1 MNLPLEALDAF
12 TIEATHEVQTPE
24 GKRTFIDAKRKS
36 DGALVTAIGLT
47 PSRSSEEAESIARC
61 KGHPFAPTF
70 GEAHG
75 PFWVVSRLQAVSGKA
90 DQLVTTT
97 APFEGT
103 IEALLVRLAPQ
114 VDKGGAVDTV
124 RVLRR
129 VAPSRATVDRW
140 LTTQITAEIQ
150 VGPDLGGVNPAWLRQ
165 EASGRVVSP
174 TLRRARI
181 EGTPQ
186 LDQAASAYFPAR
198 ETMKEPERE
207 TSNDGAS
214 GDKLD
219 VGNDVAFDL
228 SLLHVAARESAS
240 TRDKEE
246 RERAEETIVSI
257 LSLYA
262 KDLARM
268 RKEPFRVFEAPR
280 VRRRRIFSRFDEGIR
295 FDDEGL
301 YSATPEALALQ
312 MVEGLTG
319 HVLDGTTGIGSLAIA
334 LALTKGVK
342 TITAVDTNADRLAM
356 AEHNAGIYGVQ
367 KRITFRVADVFEVL
381 SEGKF
386 DALVLDPPWGGRDY
400 DRDFVPLSELGLDVR
415 RALELHTGALRLKLP
430 KSIHQADLQGLQVDE
445 VRDDRGVLKFVV
457 ARRG

>member
-1 MNLPLEALDAF
+1 MNLPLEALDSF
-12 TIEATHEVQTPE
+12 TIEATTEVETPE

-47 PSRSSEEAESIARC
+47 PSRASEEADSLTRC
-61 KGHPFAPTF
+61 QGHPFAPTL

-75 PFWVVSRLQAVSGKA
+75 PFWVVSRLQVSTRKA
-90 DQLVTTT
+90 DPLVTTT

-103 IEALLVRLAPQ
+103 IEGLLLRLAPQ
-114 VDKGGAVDTV
+114 VDRGGAVDTV

-140 LTTQITAEIQ
+140 LTTQITAEVQ
-150 VGPDLGGVNPAWLRQ
+150 VGPDMGGVNPAWLRQ
-165 EASGRVVSP
+165 ESSGRVVSP
-174 TLRRARI
+174 TLRRARL

-186 LDQAASAYFPAR
+186 LDQAAAAYFGS
-198 ETMKEPERE
+198 E
-207 TSNDGAS
+207 
-214 GDKLD
+214 KLD
-219 VGNDVAFDL
+219 VGNDVSLDL

-246 RERAEETIVSI
+246 RTRAEETIVSI

-262 KDLARM
+262 KDMARM

-301 YSATPEALALQ
+301 YSATPEALAMQ

-342 TITAVDTNADRLAM
+342 TITAVDINADRLAM

-445 VRDDRGVLKFVV
+445 VRDERGVLKFVV

>member
-1 MNLPLEALDAF
+1 MNLPLEALSSF

-24 GKRTFIDAKRKS
+24 GKRTFIDAKRK
-36 DGALVTAIGLT
+36 DGAPVTAIGFT
-47 PSRSSEEAESIARC
+47 PSRASEEAESLTRC
-61 KGHPFAPTF
+61 KGHPCAPTS

-75 PFWVVSRLQAVSGKA
+75 PFWVVPRLQAVSGKA

-103 IEALLVRLAPQ
+103 IEALLARLAPQ

-174 TLRRARI
+174 TLRRARV

-186 LDQAASAYFPAR
+186 LDQAASAYF
-198 ETMKEPERE
+198 
-207 TSNDGAS
+207 GS
-214 GDKLD
+214 GEKLD
-219 VGNDVAFDL
+219 VGNDVASDL
-228 SLLHVAARESAS
+228 ALLHVAARESAS

-246 RERAEETIVSI
+246 RERAEGTIVSI

-415 RALELHTGALRLKLP
+415 RALELHKGALRLKLP

-445 VRDDRGVLKFVV
+445 VRDERGVLKFVV

>member
-1 MNLPLEALDAF
+1 MNLPLEALSSF

-36 DGALVTAIGLT
+36 DGARVTAVGLT
-47 PSRSSEEAESIARC
+47 PSRASEEAESLVRC
-61 KGHPFAPTF
+61 KGHPFAPSA

-75 PFWVVSRLQAVSGKA
+75 PFWVVPRLKVSGERG
-90 DQLVTTT
+90 DQVVTTT
-97 APFEGT
+97 LAFEGT
-103 IEALLVRLAPQ
+103 IEALLGRLAPQ
-114 VDKGGAVDTV
+114 VDRGGAVDTV

-140 LTTQITAEIQ
+140 LTTEVTAELLQ
-150 VGPDLGGVNPAWLRQ
+150 GPDLGGVSPAWRMQ
-165 EASGRVVSP
+165 EESGRVVSP
-174 TLRRARI
+174 TLRRARV

-186 LDQAASAYFPAR
+186 LDQAATAYF
-198 ETMKEPERE
+198 PERE
-207 TSNDGAS
+207 TRNAS
-214 GDKLD
+214 MGGEKLD

-228 SLLHVAARESAS
+228 ALLHVAARESAS

-246 RERAEETIVSI
+246 RERAEETIVSLI
-257 LSLYA
+257 SLYT
-262 KDLARM
+262 KDLARA
-268 RKEPFRVFEAPR
+268 RKEPFRVFEPPR

-301 YSATPEALALQ
+301 YSATPEALAMQ

-334 LALTKGVK
+334 LARTKGVK

-445 VRDDRGVLKFVV
+445 VRDERGVLKFVV

>member
-1 MNLPLEALDAF
+1 MNLPLEALSSF

-24 GKRTFIDAKRKS
+24 GKRTFIDAKRKA
-36 DGALVTAIGLT
+36 DGALVTAIGFT
-47 PSRSSEEAESIARC
+47 PSRASEEAESLTRC

-75 PFWVVSRLQAVSGKA
+75 PFWVVPRLQAVSGKA
-90 DQLVTTT
+90 DPLVTTT
-97 APFEGT
+97 SPFEGT
-103 IEALLVRLAPQ
+103 IEALLARLAPQ

-140 LTTQITAEIQ
+140 LTTQITAELQ
-150 VGPDLGGVNPAWLRQ
+150 VGPDLGGVNPAWLHQ

-174 TLRRARI
+174 TLRRARV

-186 LDQAASAYFPAR
+186 LDQAASAYFANG
-198 ETMKEPERE
+198 E
-207 TSNDGAS
+207 
-214 GDKLD
+214 KLD

-228 SLLHVAARESAS
+228 ALLHVAARESAS

-342 TITAVDTNADRLAM
+342 MITAVDTNADRLAM

-445 VRDDRGVLKFVV
+445 VRDERGVLKFVV

>member
-90 DQLVTTT
+90 DPLVTTT

-174 TLRRARI
+174 TLRRARV

-186 LDQAASAYFPAR
+186 LDQAATAYF
-198 ETMKEPERE
+198 EGGE
-207 TSNDGAS
+207 
-214 GDKLD
+214 KLD

>member
-90 DQLVTTT
+90 DPLVTTA

-174 TLRRARI
+174 TLRRARV

-186 LDQAASAYFPAR
+186 LDQAATAYF
-198 ETMKEPERE
+198 EGGE
-207 TSNDGAS
+207 
-214 GDKLD
+214 KLD

-246 RERAEETIVSI
+246 RARAEETIVSI

>member
-1 MNLPLEALDAF
+1 MNLPLEALSSF

-24 GKRTFIDAKRKS
+24 GKRTFIDAKRKA
-36 DGALVTAIGLT
+36 DGALVTAIGFT
-47 PSRSSEEAESIARC
+47 PSRASEEAESLTRC

-75 PFWVVSRLQAVSGKA
+75 PFWVVPRLQAVSGKA
-90 DQLVTTT
+90 DPLVTTT
-97 APFEGT
+97 SPFEGT
-103 IEALLVRLAPQ
+103 IEALLARLAPQ

-150 VGPDLGGVNPAWLRQ
+150 VGPDLGGVNPAWLHQ

-174 TLRRARI
+174 TLRRARV

-186 LDQAASAYFPAR
+186 LDQAASAYFVNG
-198 ETMKEPERE
+198 E
-207 TSNDGAS
+207 
-214 GDKLD
+214 KLD

-228 SLLHVAARESAS
+228 ALLHVAARESAS

-415 RALELHTGALRLKLP
+415 RALELHQGALRLKLP
-430 KSIHQADLQGLQVDE
+430 KSIHQADLPGLQVDE

>member
-1 MNLPLEALDAF
+1 MNLPLEALSSF

-24 GKRTFIDAKRKS
+24 GMRTFIDAKRK
-36 DGALVTAIGLT
+36 DGAPVTAIGFT
-47 PSRSSEEAESIARC
+47 PSRASEEAESLTRC
-61 KGHPFAPTF
+61 KGHPCAPTS

-75 PFWVVSRLQAVSGKA
+75 PFWVVPRLQAVSGKA

-103 IEALLVRLAPQ
+103 IEALLARLAPQ

-140 LTTQITAEIQ
+140 LTTQITAELQ

-174 TLRRARI
+174 TLRRARV

-186 LDQAASAYFPAR
+186 LDQAASAYF
-198 ETMKEPERE
+198 
-207 TSNDGAS
+207 GS
-214 GDKLD
+214 GEKLD

-228 SLLHVAARESAS
+228 ALLHVAARESAS

-246 RERAEETIVSI
+246 RERAEGTIVSI

-415 RALELHTGALRLKLP
+415 RALELHQGALRLKLP

-445 VRDDRGVLKFVV
+445 VRDERGVLKFVV

>member
-1 MNLPLEALDAF
+1 MNLPLEALSSF

-24 GKRTFIDAKRKS
+24 GKRTFIDAKRNA
-36 DGALVTAIGLT
+36 DGALVTAIGFT
-47 PSRSSEEAESIARC
+47 PSRASEEAESLTRC
-61 KGHPFAPTF
+61 KGHPFAPTS

-75 PFWVVSRLQAVSGKA
+75 PFWVLPRLQTASDKGDPV
-90 DQLVTTT
+90 VTTT
-97 APFEGT
+97 VPFEGT
-103 IEALLVRLAPQ
+103 IEALLARLAPQ
-114 VDKGGAVDTV
+114 IDKGGAVDTV

-140 LTTQITAEIQ
+140 LTTQITAELQ

-165 EASGRVVSP
+165 ESGGRVISP

-186 LDQAASAYFPAR
+186 LDQAAAAYFSESQR
-198 ETMKEPERE
+198 
-207 TSNDGAS
+207 GAG

-228 SLLHVAARESAS
+228 ALLHVAARESAS
-240 TRDKEE
+240 TRDKEQ

-257 LSLYA
+257 ISLYA

-342 TITAVDTNADRLAM
+342 TITAVDINAERLAM
-356 AEHNAGIYGVQ
+356 AEHNAEIYGVR
-367 KRITFRVADVFEVL
+367 KRIAFRVADVVEVL
-381 SEGKF
+381 REGKF

-400 DRDFVPLSELGLDVR
+400 DRDFVPLAELGLDVR